1 MQPFRM
7 RQVYESWYGTIY
19 KINYYIKEGKEVG
32 GKEREEREE
41 EEEGK

>member
-7 RQVYESWYGTIY
+7 RQVYEPWSGTIY